1 MSRNCLA
8 GDVADT
14 ALNEN
19 DGRPV
24 FEDLLQTLVEVARPP
39 YFRLK
44 KRLEKLNELL
54 DPNIIGNYKYIE
66 HGIPLKR
73 VYIHM
78 ISEGLS
84 ISLLNFFD
92 YFRLIFMQ
100 CSIIP
105 YTTGEVW

>member
-39 YFRLK
+39 YFRLEK
-44 KRLEKLNELL
+44 GLEKLYELL
-54 DPNIIGNYKYIE
+54 DPYIIGNYKYIE
-66 HGIPLKR
+66 HAIPRKR

-84 ISLLNFFD
+84 ISLRHL
-92 YFRLIFMQ
+92 FRLFSCDVPSFRIQ
-100 CSIIP
+100 A
-105 YTTGEVW
+105 GEVW